1 VTESS
6 SAKTRITVKKNRRKD
21 FRSRITE
28 INIRTIKPIPSK
40 ILKKKQ
46 SLALERIITAH
57 VIHFITLDKFLTF
70 SSLPNE
76 IMRVRAAKIK
86 KRRMSKIFQK
96 FKK

>member
-21 FRSRITE
+21 LRSRNTE
-28 INIRTIKPIPSK
+28 INIRTIKPMPSK

-46 SLALERIITAH
+46 SLALERIITAQ
-57 VIHFITLDKFLTF
+57 VIHFITLDKFLTIC
-70 SSLPNE
+70 SLPNE
-76 IMRVRAAKIK
+76 IIRVRAVKKK
-86 KRRMSKIFQK
+86 KRRMSKMFQK